1 MSLIGPVLLEE
12 KKENARANL
21 KDQLA
26 TLKDEEWD
34 RHGECERRKELRS
47 QVDSERRRHDRM
59 VEEKSWVV
67 CCTETISV
75 VSSEA
80 EPLRKESHR
89 GYGGKWVEVRR
100 CLITRA

>member
-34 RHGECERRKELRS
+34 LHGCVSVGRSCDPRWIRR
-47 QVDSERRRHDRM
+47 
-59 VEEKSWVV
+59 
-67 CCTETISV
+67 
-75 VSSEA
+75 
-80 EPLRKESHR
+80 
-89 GYGGKWVEVRR
+89 GGVMTDW
-100 CLITRA
+100 

>member
-34 RHGECERRKELRS
+34 SQGECERRKELRS
-47 QVDSERRRHDRM
+47 QADLERKRHDRL
-59 VEEKSWVV
+59 VEESK
-67 CCTETISV
+67 
-75 VSSEA
+75 
-80 EPLRKESHR
+80 
-89 GYGGKWVEVRR
+89 
-100 CLITRA
+100 

>member
-26 TLKDEEWD
+26 MLKDEEWD
-34 RHGECERRKELRS
+34 LHGEYEHRKELRS

-67 CCTETISV
+67 CCIETISV
-75 VSSEA
+75 VSSES
-80 EPLRKESHR
+80 EPLQNESHR
-89 GYGGKWVEVRR
+89 GYGG
-100 CLITRA
+100 

>member
-34 RHGECERRKELRS
+34 LHGVCERRKELRS
-47 QVDSERRRHDRM
+47 QMDSERRRHDRL

-67 CCTETISV
+67 C
-75 VSSEA
+75 
-80 EPLRKESHR
+80 
-89 GYGGKWVEVRR
+89 
-100 CLITRA
+100 